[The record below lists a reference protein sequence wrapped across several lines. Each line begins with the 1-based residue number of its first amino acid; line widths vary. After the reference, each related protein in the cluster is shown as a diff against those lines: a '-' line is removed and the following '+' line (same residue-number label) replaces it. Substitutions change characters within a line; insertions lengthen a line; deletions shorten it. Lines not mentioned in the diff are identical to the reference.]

1 MSKQPRKSRKDANSG
16 RYMMLTEAGETLP
29 REEEKLTR
37 AAQRHRHRRTFED
50 SGLSYMQQPIAL
62 CRPNVHE

>member
-37 AAQRHRHRRTFED
+37 AAQRHRRTSED

>member
-1 MSKQPRKSRKDANSG
+1 
-16 RYMMLTEAGETLP
+16 MMLTEAGETLP

-37 AAQRHRHRRTFED
+37 AAQRHRRTSED

-62 CRPNVHE
+62 CRLNVHE